1 MKHLRRLITFSLLL
15 LAFESNALE
24 LVTESILRG
33 PRPNRQMLETAKS
46 QGFNTIVNLEDE
58 PLSVTEE
65 EALANELEMTHL
77 SLPLSWWTRPPD
89 EKVNEILSHMVRSS
103 AAPMLLHCK
112 HGEDRTGMMVGLFR
126 VFIQGWTPQDA
137 YREMLDK
144 GFHPILYALDS
155 YFKEKTGY
163 PVENDNPYEP

>member
-1 MKHLRRLITFSLLL
+1 MKHIRPFLTAAILL
-15 LAFESNALE
+15 LAFNANALE
-24 LVTESILRG
+24 LVTESILRS
-33 PRPNRQMLETAKS
+33 PRPDRQMLESVQA
-46 QGFNTIVNLEDE
+46 QGFNTIVNLENE
-58 PLSVTEE
+58 PRYVTEE
-65 EALANELEMTHL
+65 DALAGELGMTHL

-89 EKVNEILSHMVRSS
+89 EKVNEILSHMVRSNV
-103 AAPMLLHCK
+103 APMLLHCK
-112 HGEDRTGMMVGLFR
+112 HGEDRTGMIIGLYR